1 MLSTALLMP
10 MAAAAQTANDE
21 EEIVVTDEEGNEE
34 EIEVPEA
41 LTSELD
47 SLMNEYMSRNYLDKD
62 DDCRMKDVNPYYE
75 KEVYVDRLSR
85 MPTII

>member
-1 MLSTALLMP
+1 MP
-10 MAAAAQTANDE
+10 MMPMTAAAQTSDNEE
-21 EEIVVTDEEGNEE
+21 EEIVVTDEEGNKE

-62 DDCRMKDVNPYYE
+62 DDCR
-75 KEVYVDRLSR
+75 DRKSVV
-85 MPTII
+85 

>member
-10 MAAAAQTANDE
+10 MMPMTAAAQTSDNE
-21 EEIVVTDEEGNEE
+21 EEEEDIVVTDEEGNKE

-62 DDCRMKDVNPYYE
+62 DDCRMKDVNPY
-75 KEVYVDRLSR
+75 
-85 MPTII
+85 